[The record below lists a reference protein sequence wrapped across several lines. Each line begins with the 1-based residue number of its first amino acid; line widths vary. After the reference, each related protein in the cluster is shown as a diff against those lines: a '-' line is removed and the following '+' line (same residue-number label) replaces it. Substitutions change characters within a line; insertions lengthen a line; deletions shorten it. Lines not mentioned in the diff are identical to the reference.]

1 MTSDLEKDAAFR
13 DFLEDMKLLIDIK
26 YRELVSA
33 DSSYHEALDF
43 LCDVS
48 GVVEVYLK
56 RVEETIG
63 KGASE

>member
-1 MTSDLEKDAAFR
+1 MTSDLDREIAFR
-13 DFLEDMKLLIDIK
+13 EFLNNMKLLVDIK
-26 YRELVSA
+26 YRELVKV

-56 RVEETIG
+56 RVEETIE
-63 KGASE
+63 KGAAG